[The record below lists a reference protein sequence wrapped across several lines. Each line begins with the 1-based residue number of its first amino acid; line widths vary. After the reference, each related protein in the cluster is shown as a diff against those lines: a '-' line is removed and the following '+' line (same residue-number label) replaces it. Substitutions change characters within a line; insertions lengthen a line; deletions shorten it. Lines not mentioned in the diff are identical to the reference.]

1 MVNLFLLKHY
11 LFIIMSFMY
20 VFRYISCI
28 HLVVDSQFYIVI
40 VSVFII
46 VSIYVYVSSL
56 LFFIVCLFFN
66 CIEIAKYH
74 FNLLTYDQNW
84 PIFTS
89 HQKFQ
94 EVKPDTD
101 VLGDRAVAP
110 EMDKSLSNTAPA
122 RTKG

>member
-1 MVNLFLLKHY
+1 M
-11 LFIIMSFMY
+11 
-20 VFRYISCI
+20 
-28 HLVVDSQFYIVI
+28 
-40 VSVFII
+40 FII

-122 RTKG
+122 RTKGWTNIVHVTVKRCEKESLGAACELFHG